1 VQAVLFVSL
10 ACFIKKLDIA
20 LCTMPNTSLN
30 IFGSL
35 AKSNLNGSVLCFDA
49 RVAQEYCTSRDI
61 ENGANKEK

>member
-1 VQAVLFVSL
+1 MWKWMFRFNALPNLWINVTAPVQAVLFVSL

-35 AKSNLNGSVLCFDA
+35 AKSNLNG
-49 RVAQEYCTSRDI
+49 
-61 ENGANKEK
+61 